1 MKTVAMVVVL
11 CTSMVF
17 VVNIKDGKKG
27 MYGVNNLNMDTHE
40 HLMNLKVNDT
50 SILKFKLK
58 STVPLT
64 IENRWYCICKVTH
77 SGVPSIL

>member
-1 MKTVAMVVVL
+1 MVN
-11 CTSMVF
+11 T
-17 VVNIKDGKKG
+17 KDGKKE
-27 MYGVNNLNMDTHE
+27 MYGVNKLNMDTHE

-58 STVPLT
+58 SVVPLT

-77 SGVPSIL
+77 TGVLSIL